1 MIRECKNFF
10 IVVYLVARHAAHL
23 DQFAVQAAH
32 IPSHPLKMESSLK
45 LMKKQL
51 ASTLRQEK
59 KNLFGNFSFQSK
71 LGASCFRSK
80 N

>member
-1 MIRECKNFF
+1 MQIFF

-51 ASTLRQEK
+51 ASTLRYERK
-59 KNLFGNFSFQSK
+59 KIIFGNFSFQSK
-71 LGASCFRSK
+71 IGASCFRSK